1 MDLSTIVPKSNVI
14 TVTLKYPGTDNI
26 LENDDKTPMTITLYA
41 PHTKEYKAVVYE
53 QANKRIKDQKKDF
66 TIEDYESS
74 SLDLLVGITKEWDI
88 TYGGE
93 KPKLNKKKAQ
103 EIYSGDA
110 GFWIVDQ
117 LQGELNSFEAFTQA

>member
-1 MDLSTIVPKSNVI
+1 MDLSKIVPKSDVI
-14 TVTLKYPGTDNI
+14 TVTLLYPGTDNI
-26 LENDDKTPMTITLYA
+26 LENDDNTPMTITLYA

-53 QANKRIKDQKKDF
+53 QANKRIKDQKKEF
-66 TIEDYESS
+66 TVQDYENS

-93 KPKLNKKKAQ
+93 KPKLTKKKAR
-103 EIYSGDA
+103 EIYSGEA

-117 LQGELNSFEAFTQA
+117 LQGGLNSFEAFTQV

>member
-1 MDLSTIVPKSNVI
+1 MDLSKIVPKSDVI
-14 TVTLKYPGTDNI
+14 TVTLLYPGTDTV

-53 QANKRIKDQKKDF
+53 QANKRIKDQKKEF
-66 TIEDYESS
+66 TVQDYENS

-93 KPKLNKKKAQ
+93 KPKLNKKKAR
-103 EIYSGDA
+103 EVYSSEA
-110 GFWIVDQ
+110 GFWIIDQ
-117 LQGELNSFEAFTQA
+117 LQGGLNSFEAFTQV